1 MGGGEG
7 GGGGRVGIVL
17 DNGEELYWIV
27 NREISL
33 TLNRFMALGQ
43 ILFLFNGL
51 RRNVWILIKY

>member
-1 MGGGEG
+1 MGG
-7 GGGGRVGIVL
+7 VGIVL

-43 ILFLFNGL
+43 NF
-51 RRNVWILIKY
+51 VSV